1 MTSEKSVIIKP
12 DAYYK
17 MLLHVLRFGNK
28 ARDRRQFRECMGILI
43 GHLEGEPDKKGIKD
57 IIIEDAV
64 PISHGGAIEVAF
76 APEDYITFSMVDANY
91 AEKGWFSCGWYHSH
105 PGLEIFFSS
114 TDIRNQ
120 LGWQTPNPSAVGIVF
135 DHTYLE
141 KPGDLGF
148 RTFRLDNPNKGQM
161 SGYYEVKTSV
171 ETPNNIDYYLKLIQL
186 INSIHSK
193 EPPILEINEMPDLFG
208 DIAFPSESQIY
219 AKKPELDSTLIFD
232 TLKNGLTEFL
242 ELSLKPLLSIFN
254 SWSDNMI
261 RTSVENN
268 LQMRRD
274 IIKIKDALSEGI
286 SGLQKDFK
294 FLLGEKL
301 NELDMYI
308 DDKFEEF
315 DSNQEHFKNSFNQI
329 KIDLEEQFNILFE
342 QNLKEIMQK
351 MLNSINNHLAKLTEI
366 NEKGLKTS
374 ERLEEN
380 IKTVQNLTEN
390 INSMENSS
398 FDFLNKKIEELSEIF
413 TKNLNKVIGNF
424 INLSKDSKS
433 FLSDLKAAIILL
445 ENTKNPIR
453 NKLETFEV
461 EKKTLQKSIAD
472 LKKQNEELLKKIDM
486 NENGGELLE

>member
-43 GHLEGEPDKKGIKD
+43 GHLEGEPDKKGIRD
-57 IIIEDAV
+57 VIIEEVV

-76 APEDYITFSMVDANY
+76 APEDYVTFSMVDANY

-120 LGWQTPNPSAVGIVF
+120 LGWQTPNPSAIGIVF

-161 SGYYEVKTSV
+161 SGYHEVKSTV
-171 ETPNNIDYYLKLIQL
+171 EPPDSIEYYLKLIEL
-186 INSIHSK
+186 INYVHSQ
-193 EPPILEINEMPDLFG
+193 EPPILEINEMPDIFG
-208 DIAFPSESQIY
+208 DIAFPSESQIM
-219 AKKPELDSTLIFD
+219 AKKVGLNTNLIID
-232 TLKNGLTEFL
+232 TLKNGISEFF
-242 ELSLKPLLSIFN
+242 EISLRPLITILN
-254 SWSDNMI
+254 SWSGNMTRSI
-261 RTSVENN
+261 VENN
-268 LQMRRD
+268 LQMRKD
-274 IIKIKDALSEGI
+274 LIKIKDVLSEGI
-286 SGLQKDFK
+286 SSLQKDFK
-294 FLLGEKL
+294 FSLREKL

-315 DSNQEHFKNSFNQI
+315 DSNQEFFKTTFNQI
-329 KIDLEEQFNILFE
+329 IIEINQQFDILFE
-342 QNLKEIMQK
+342 QELKSSINK
-351 MLNSINNHLAKLTEI
+351 ILDSINNYANKLGEI
-366 NEKGLKTS
+366 NSKTLETS
-374 ERLEEN
+374 ENLHSIMELVE
-380 IKTVQNLTEN
+380 NLTKG
-390 INSMENSS
+390 INLMENSS
-398 FDFLNKKIEELSEIF
+398 WDVLERKIGQLSELY
-413 TKNLNKVIGNF
+413 TKNSNRLIGNF

-445 ENTKNPIR
+445 ESSKTPIQ
-453 NKLETFEV
+453 NKIDTLEIEN
-461 EKKTLQKSIAD
+461 KTLQKSLAE
-472 LKKQNEELLKKIDM
+472 LKKQNEELSGKIK
-486 NENGGELLE
+486 NYEKGGE